1 MPYSFQQVKNILS
14 NVQSRAKSN
23 PESVVDYIDG
33 ILSVIPDSEPVKPV
47 HPEPSQL
54 EPNQP
59 IYNFASSCSDSSPY
73 VNLQVSCPVEQM
85 AKDTAKQFSVPE
97 FHGADF

>member
-1 MPYSFQQVKNILS
+1 MPYSYQQVKNILA

-33 ILSVIPDSEPVKPV
+33 ILSVIPDSEPVTPV
-47 HPEPSQL
+47 HPEPV
-54 EPNQP
+54 QP
-59 IYNFASSCSDSSPY
+59 APSMPYYDLRPTCTDSSPY
-73 VNLQVSCPVEQM
+73 ANLQISCSVDQM

>member
-33 ILSVIPDSEPVKPV
+33 DS
-47 HPEPSQL
+47 
-54 EPNQP
+54 
-59 IYNFASSCSDSSPY
+59 
-73 VNLQVSCPVEQM
+73 
-85 AKDTAKQFSVPE
+85 FSYTG
-97 FHGADF
+97 FRTR